1 ERVFTRIPA
10 HDKEGYGLN
19 LPAVEE
25 IAAQGCDLLIALD
38 CGITSHAEIARA
50 NELGMDVIVIDHH
63 EPDGDTLPPALAV
76 VDPKRRDIDPE
87 QRWEPCAAGLVHV
100 VLWGLFMA
108 LGRTG
113 YEDRIFL
120 NQLVDLAGLGT
131 IADMV
136 PLLGPNRRLAAAGL
150 KMINKRLRA

>member
-1 ERVFTRIPA
+1 
-10 HDKEGYGLN
+10 
-19 LPAVEE
+19 
-25 IAAQGCDLLIALD
+25 
-38 CGITSHAEIARA
+38 
-50 NELGMDVIVIDHH
+50 
-63 EPDGDTLPPALAV
+63 
-76 VDPKRRDIDPE
+76 
-87 QRWEPCAAGLVHV
+87 AAGLVHV

-150 KMINKRLRA
+150 KMINKRLRAPIRALIKASNLDVDANGLPRVLTAYDVGMRLAPKINAGRRMDDSEKAAQLLLEQDESKALLLAQELVALNEMR